1 MTDSN
6 LQNTVPEGSFGIGSK
21 KTDDFTK
28 NEKLRNTGIKDVPKM
43 ILDSLKNQTG
53 ATVLPQQI
61 TEKAIE
67 KATIDGEDVETAA
80 EIAIGAAA
88 GVPAFVNGIADT
100 GKGIYD
106 YTRGKPYTET
116 NIFDISSIEEQY
128 AGNTAYELPKV
139 FVQFLIPFGAVGKT
153 SKVLGITSNLLKAKK
168 AKVAFDVLK
177 NPIQA
182 GIAETLAF
190 KTN

>member
-1 MTDSN
+1 M
-6 LQNTVPEGSFGIGSK
+6 FFHSK
-21 KTDDFTK
+21 
-28 NEKLRNTGIKDVPKM
+28 L
-43 ILDSLKNQTG
+43 L
-53 ATVLPQQI
+53 
-61 TEKAIE
+61 KAIE

-190 KTN
+190 KPTENNFYNLFDPLVAKFPNLSNPIYEYLRADEQTEDFFC